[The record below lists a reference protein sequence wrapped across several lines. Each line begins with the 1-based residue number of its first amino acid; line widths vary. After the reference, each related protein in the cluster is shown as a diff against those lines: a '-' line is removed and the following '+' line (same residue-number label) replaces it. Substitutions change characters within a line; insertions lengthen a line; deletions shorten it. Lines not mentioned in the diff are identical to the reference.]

1 MEPTAGYI
9 FMWKGISRGI
19 GTTIASYRIPMPWLG
34 LETVRHESEIAF
46 TDKVIGADLGAFFA
60 ACVV

>member
-1 MEPTAGYI
+1 
-9 FMWKGISRGI
+9 MWKGISRGI

-60 ACVV
+60 ACVA